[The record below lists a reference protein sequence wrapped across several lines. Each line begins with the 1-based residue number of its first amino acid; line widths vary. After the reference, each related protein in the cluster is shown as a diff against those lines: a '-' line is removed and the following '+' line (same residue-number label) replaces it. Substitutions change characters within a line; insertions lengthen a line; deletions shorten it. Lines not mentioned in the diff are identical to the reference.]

1 MTAAIQDEMD
11 NAVQFNVRGV
21 LLDIEG
27 TTSSISFVYDVMFP
41 YVREHLRNFLES
53 NWGSEQLNEVIKSL
67 EKDAAGIGISAD
79 LNSVANVQLF
89 VQQLMDGD
97 HKTTGL
103 KKLQGIIWKDGF
115 ESGELVSHV
124 YEDVAPAIKQWKDA
138 GCDIR
143 IYSSGSVQAQ
153 RLFFGHTQVGNLL
166 DHFSSH
172 YDTTTGPKKETQSYQ
187 TIARDFNV
195 APEQILFI
203 SDVTAELAAA
213 KQAGFKVVLSNRPGN
228 PAQENADHFALIES
242 FEQLKLIP

>member
-1 MTAAIQDEMD
+1 M
-11 NAVQFNVRGV
+11 
-21 LLDIEG
+21 LDIEG

-41 YVREHLRNFLES
+41 YVREHLQNFLES
-53 NWGSEQLNEVIKSL
+53 NWGSEQLNEAINFL
-67 EKDAAGIGISAD
+67 EKDAAGIGLSANLD
-79 LNSVANVQLF
+79 SVANVYSL

-124 YEDVAPAIKQWKDA
+124 YQDVAPSIKQWKDA

-153 RLFFGHTQVGNLL
+153 LLFFGHTQVGNLL
-166 DHFSSH
+166 GHFNSH
-172 YDTTTGPKKETQSYQ
+172 YDTTTGPKKETQSYE
-187 TIARDFNV
+187 TIARDFNL

-213 KQAGFKVVLSNRPGN
+213 KGAGFKVVLSNRPGN
-228 PAQENADHFALIES
+228 PTQESADHFAAIES
-242 FEQLKLIP
+242 FNQLTLNP